1 MPSSMARLLLPPL
14 LLSPAS
20 GAWLAPA
27 ELTRGLGSTAGSSA
41 TPAVMQRRRT
51 AASPRAVLA
60 DPSAASAAR
69 ANFTPAKSVDVGV
82 MLLNLGGPDSLENV
96 EPFLYNLFSDPEII
110 TLPSFLSWFNGPLAF
125 IISRSRAPQSREGYA
140 AIGGSS
146 PQLATTLEQGRA
158 LEASLARRGIEAKT
172 YVAMRYWHPF
182 TEEALKAIKAD
193 GVRRLVVLP
202 LYPQF
207 SISTSGSTLRLLERM
222 FYADQE
228 LRQMRAV
235 VIPAWY
241 TRPGYVA
248 ALARLIREK
257 CDTYADRSQ
266 PTIFFSAHGLPKKY
280 IETLGDPYKQ
290 QTEATVG
297 AVMSKLR
304 RLGYMNNYTLAYQS
318 RVGPVEWLRPYT
330 DDSIRELGASG
341 VRDMVTVPISFVSEH
356 IETLEEIDVEY
367 AELARECGITGWTR
381 VPALG
386 LEQDFIDDLALAVE
400 ETLPLTE
407 ERPKSDINE
416 GRPVSLRVVNDLV
429 QLRSK
434 DQEIE
439 FGPVRYEVRR
449 TGLTPNAELINGRIA
464 MTSITLASLY
474 SVYDGT
480 LTSDILEGRLPF
492 SQFFGF

>member
-27 ELTRGLGSTAGSSA
+27 ELTRGLGSTTGSSA

-207 SISTSGSTLRLLERM
+207 SISTSGSSLRLLERM

-386 LEQDFIDDLALAVE
+386 LEQVMAVDWSCSSASPCPSPDL
-400 ETLPLTE
+400 
-407 ERPKSDINE
+407 
-416 GRPVSLRVVNDLV
+416 SLFFSSLSRDA
-429 QLRSK
+429 
-434 DQEIE
+434 
-439 FGPVRYEVRR
+439 RR
-449 TGLTPNAELINGRIA
+449 TSST
-464 MTSITLASLY
+464 TSPSLLRRRCL
-474 SVYDGT
+474 SPRSAQSP
-480 LTSDILEGRLPF
+480 TSTRAGP
-492 SQFFGF
+492 SPCA

>member
-207 SISTSGSTLRLLERM
+207 SISTSGSSLRLLERM

-386 LEQDFIDDLALAVE
+386 LEQVMAVDWSCSSASPQFSLFTVQPLPECFYGLSPPSPGPSPCPSPCPSHDL
-400 ETLPLTE
+400 
-407 ERPKSDINE
+407 
-416 GRPVSLRVVNDLV
+416 SLSLFLSLSRA
-429 QLRSK
+429 
-434 DQEIE
+434 
-439 FGPVRYEVRR
+439 RR
-449 TGLTPNAELINGRIA
+449 TSST
-464 MTSITLASLY
+464 TSPSLLRRRCL
-474 SVYDGT
+474 SPRSAQSP
-480 LTSDILEGRLPF
+480 TSTRAGP
-492 SQFFGF
+492 SPCA